1 MNQICRALIVD
12 DEEDLRDILEL
23 MLSRMGVDVVSASN
37 GKEALIQL
45 KEKKID
51 LVISDISMPVMD
63 GVTLLKELRNNTD
76 LSQPHFLFIS
86 GGIEFDETKQALINS
101 QSDGM
106 ISKPFQAD
114 QILDN
119 LFRIFPGKNFKKIL
133 KT

>member
-37 GKEALIQL
+37 GKEALVHL
-45 KEKKID
+45 KENTFD
-51 LVISDISMPVMD
+51 LVISDISMPIMD
-63 GVTLLKELRNNTD
+63 GVSLLKELRNSRD

-119 LFRIFPGKNFKKIL
+119 FTKIFPGKNFKKI
-133 KT
+133 

>member
-1 MNQICRALIVD
+1 MDQICRALIVD

-63 GVTLLKELRNNTD
+63 GVTLLKELRNSRD

-86 GGIEFDETKQALINS
+86 GGIEFDESKQALINS

-114 QILDN
+114 QILDS
-119 LFRIFPGKNFKKIL
+119 FTKIFPEKNFKKI
-133 KT
+133 

>member
-1 MNQICRALIVD
+1 MEQICRALIVD

-86 GGIEFDETKQALINS
+86 GGIEFDESKQALINS

-106 ISKPFQAD
+106 ISKPFQIE
-114 QILDN
+114 QILDS
-119 LFRIFPGKNFKKIL
+119 FSKIFPGKNFKKI
-133 KT
+133 

>member
-37 GKEALIQL
+37 GRDALIQL
-45 KEKKID
+45 KEKTFD
-51 LVISDISMPVMD
+51 LVISDISMPIMD
-63 GVTLLKELRNNTD
+63 GVTLLKELRNNPD

-86 GGIEFDETKQALINS
+86 GGIEFDESKQALISS

-106 ISKPFQAD
+106 ISKPFQID
-114 QILDN
+114 QILDS
-119 LFRIFPGKNFKKIL
+119 FSRIFPGKNFKKI
-133 KT
+133 